1 MQDDL
6 TTMDDAALAAR
17 MAEGDEQAV
26 AVLYDRY
33 ATPAFSLALKV
44 AGDPQRAADV
54 VQRAFTRVWEDA
66 RQFDPRSGRFASWLL
81 SIVNYLAL
89 SPAPRPVP
97 VPVVAPR
104 SRPASWCSPR
114 LSGGRASG
122 D

>member
-1 MQDDL
+1 MKVDL
-6 TTMDDAALAAR
+6 MTMDDAALAERVAD
-17 MAEGDEQAV
+17 GDEQAI

-33 ATPAFSLALKV
+33 ATPAFSLARKV

-66 RQFDPRSGRFASWLL
+66 RQFDPRAGRFAAWLL
-81 SIVNYLAL
+81 SIVNYLAV
-89 SPAPRPVP
+89 SPAPRP

-104 SRPASWCSPR
+104 SRSAPWCPAR
-114 LSGGRASG
+114 LSGGRAGG

>member
-6 TTMDDAALAAR
+6 TTLDDAVLAAR

-66 RQFDPRSGRFASWLL
+66 RQFDPRAGRFASWLL

-104 SRPASWCSPR
+104 SRSAPWCPPR
-114 LSGGRASG
+114 LSGGRAGG